1 MDRPKALA
9 LSVSLTGVI
18 AAATAAL
25 ALNFGL
31 VGAAAPTAMPAAASV
46 AAAPVTAAPA
56 SRPSSGDDEHE
67 YDDDEHEYDEHDE
80 HEPGSAVS
88 ADAVAVPS
96 FGGGEDD

>member
-67 YDDDEHEYDEHDE
+67 YDEHDE